1 VSLYRTSPHAHPP
14 STLKSLTSM
23 RARMAVETERARKSP
38 RRGGERYAA
47 AIYGSIFV
55 TGLIG
60 ALSEE
65 NATAKVATVS
75 VVSTTLVFWV
85 AHAWAE
91 LLAERA
97 QTGAVGGW
105 RSFRRLAQDEWPIVE
120 AGALPSLALALAWAG
135 VYSDGVGFNVA
146 LVLGIAQLLAWGAV
160 VARRTELPWWKSLA
174 VGALDAA
181 LGLAIIGLEV
191 LIH

>member
-1 VSLYRTSPHAHPP
+1 VDISNR
-14 STLKSLTSM
+14 
-23 RARMAVETERARKSP
+23 VD
-38 RRGGERYAA
+38 GEGRYAA

-60 ALSEE
+60 ALSEQ
-65 NATAKVATVS
+65 NATAKVAIVS

-97 QTGAVGGW
+97 ATGTLGGW
-105 RSFRRLAQDEWPIVE
+105 HRFQHLAREEWPIVE

-146 LVLGIAQLLAWGAV
+146 LAVGIAQLLAWGAF
-160 VARRTELPWWKSLA
+160 VARRTRFPWWKSVA
-174 VGALDAA
+174 VGVLDAA
-181 LGLAIIGLEV
+181 LGVAIIGLEV
-191 LIH
+191 MIH

>member
-1 VSLYRTSPHAHPP
+1 MSDDE
-14 STLKSLTSM
+14 
-23 RARMAVETERARKSP
+23 AVTVDT
-38 RRGGERYAA
+38 GGHYAA

-60 ALSEE
+60 ALSQQ
-65 NATAKVATVS
+65 NATARVAIVS

-97 QTGAVGGW
+97 TTGTLGGW
-105 RSFRRLAQDEWPIVE
+105 QRFRRLAREEWPIVE
-120 AGALPSLALALAWAG
+120 AGALPSLALGLAWAG
-135 VYSDGVGFNVA
+135 AYSDGVGFNVA
-146 LVLGIAQLLAWGAV
+146 LAVGIAQLLAWGAF
-160 VARRTELPWWKSLA
+160 VARRTRLPWWKA
-174 VGALDAA
+174 VGVGVLDAS